1 MYLVLSSQTAMSN
14 GSPTAYKVN
23 NTFFSVEVHMF
34 NLALTVN
41 VIVHVLRGLEAFNS
55 LFNA

>member
-1 MYLVLSSQTAMSN
+1 
-14 GSPTAYKVN
+14 
-23 NTFFSVEVHMF
+23 MF

-55 LFNA
+55 LFNAWTLLEYYTSIRRLINHVLKRLRC